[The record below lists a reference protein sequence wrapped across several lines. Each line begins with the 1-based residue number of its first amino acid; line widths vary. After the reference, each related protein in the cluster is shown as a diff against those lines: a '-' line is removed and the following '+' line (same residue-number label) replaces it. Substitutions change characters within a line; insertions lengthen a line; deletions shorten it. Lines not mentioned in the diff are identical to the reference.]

1 VWIVAEPALWSGKT
15 LRQWLPA
22 AVREVVSAV
31 APRRIVLFGSVARGE
46 EGPDSDL
53 DLLVV
58 LDQVRPSQRARLIS
72 SIRRSISAPAP
83 IDIVVTDLAE
93 YERRKDTI
101 GSIFYWPA
109 REGEVVYERA
119 S

>member
-1 VWIVAEPALWSGKT
+1 MAESALWSGKT
-15 LRQWLPA
+15 LRQWLPV
-22 AVREVVSAV
+22 AVGDVVKAV
-31 APRRIVLFGSVARGE
+31 APRRIVLFGSVARGD

-58 LDQVRPSQRARLIS
+58 LDHMVPSERARLIS

-83 IDIVVTDLAE
+83 IDIFVTDLAE
-93 YERRKDTI
+93 YERRKDAL

-119 S
+119 C